1 MKIAITGHTKG
12 IGQALYHEL
21 VQKGHDVY
29 GYSRSNGYDICKE
42 IDIDRILM
50 ETNDF
55 DVFINN
61 AYYPNSQLYLLKNKV
76 QQWDNQKKLIIN
88 VASKAVHTE
97 VVPEFMKDYIRDK
110 KSQIDFIMQRK
121 LKASPQILNLV
132 VGLVDT
138 EMSKSLSAKKLKTQ
152 DIAELLCN
160 LITFKDRIYVQDLM
174 IDVPY
179 QDWTEIRPANQ

>member
-12 IGQALYHEL
+12 IGQALYNQLVLKNHE
-21 VQKGHDVY
+21 VI
-29 GYSRSNGYDICKE
+29 GYSRSNGYDIGRE
-42 IDIDRILM
+42 EDRDRILI
-50 ETNDF
+50 ETDEF

-61 AYYPNSQLYLLKNKV
+61 AYHPYSQLDLLKKKV
-76 QQWDNQKKLIIN
+76 HQWDGKKKLIIN

-97 VVPEFMKDYIRDK
+97 VVPDFMKDYINDK

-121 LKASPQILNLV
+121 LKASPQIMSLV

-138 EMSKSLSAKKLKTQ
+138 QMSRSLSAKKLKTD
-152 DIAELLCN
+152 DISELLCN
-160 LITFKDRIYVQDLM
+160 LIEFKDRIYIQDLM

-179 QDWTEIRPANQ
+179 QDWTEIRPASQ

>member
-1 MKIAITGHTKG
+1 M
-12 IGQALYHEL
+12 
-21 VQKGHDVY
+21 
-29 GYSRSNGYDICKE
+29 
-42 IDIDRILM
+42 
-50 ETNDF
+50 
-55 DVFINN
+55 
-61 AYYPNSQLYLLKNKV
+61 KNKV